1 MKENKMSVTQKEEVV
16 LRLRLPKGDMPH
28 NCYFHEVI
36 ALKGVNTT
44 ID

>member
-1 MKENKMSVTQKEEVV
+1 MKENKMSVIQKEEVV
-16 LRLRLPKGDMPH
+16 LRLRLSTGDMLH

-44 ID
+44 RD

>member
-1 MKENKMSVTQKEEVV
+1 MKEKKMSVTQKKEVV
-16 LRLRLPKGDMPH
+16 LRLGLSTGNMPH

-44 ID
+44 RD